1 MKKRVLLTGIAGFV
15 GSHILSHFLKNTDY
29 EIVGIASWQHKGLPS
44 RILEDKNY
52 QENKERVT
60 VITHDLTAPF
70 TEDVKK
76 KIGKVDIILNIASD
90 SHVDRSIT
98 HPVPFIKNNVDLVL
112 TMLEFAKEI
121 KPEIFLQFSTDE
133 VYGQAPIGVNHKE
146 WSPIVPSNPYSASKA
161 AQEAI
166 AISYWRT
173 YGVPLIITNGMN
185 IFGERQD
192 KEKFVQLCVEKALT
206 GEKLSIHSYPD
217 GKTAGSRFYIHARNV
232 ADAILHIIKNVEPQ
246 MYPDSELPER
256 FNIVGEKEVDNLTMA
271 LLIAD
276 FVGKPLNY
284 ELVNFHSSRP
294 GHDCRYAL
302 DGEKLKKAGW
312 QPKVSFEESLERTVD
327 YAVKEI
333 LNNTPHADT
342 SACTDIDINI

>member
-15 GSHILSHFLKNTDY
+15 GSHILSHLLKNTDWD
-29 EIVGIASWQHKGLPS
+29 IVGIASWTHKGLPS
-44 RILEDKNY
+44 RILDDENY
-52 QENKERVT
+52 QNNKERVT
-60 VITHDLTAPF
+60 VLTHDLIAPF

-76 KIGKVDIILNIASD
+76 KIGHIDIILNIASD

-98 HPVPFIKNNVDLVL
+98 DPVPFVKNNVALVL
-112 TMLEFAKEI
+112 TMLEFAKEV
-121 KPEIFLQFSTDE
+121 KPELFLQFSTDE

-173 YGVPLIITNGMN
+173 YGVPLIITNTMN
-185 IFGERQD
+185 VFGERQD
-192 KEKFVQLCVEKALT
+192 KEKFVQLCIERALS

-232 ADAILHIIKNVEPQ
+232 ADAILHIVKHIEPQ
-246 MYPDSELPER
+246 MYPKYELPQR
-256 FNIVGEKEVDNLTMA
+256 FNVVGEKEVDNLTMA
-271 LLIAD
+271 QLIAG

-284 ELVNFHSSRP
+284 KLINFHSSRP

-302 DGEKLKKAGW
+302 DGQKLADAGW
-312 QPKVSFEESLERTVD
+312 MPKISFEESLKRTVD
-327 YAVKEI
+327 FALKE
-333 LNNTPHADT
+333 LSTE
-342 SACTDIDINI
+342 